1 MPARFE
7 AGLMGISRHRQRRVA
22 VFAILFCAGAAWI
35 PGHASVKQDEAFQ
48 AGREAYEASQY
59 PKAAQLLQEA
69 AASDPKNPAIQLLLT
84 KTFSEMQRHDDA
96 INSAEKAVSLDPQ
109 NSVYH
114 EWLGRAYGE
123 KAEHAV
129 MLSAMS
135 LARKTRKE
143 FAEAVLLDG
152 NNFSARQSLIEY
164 DCAAPAIVGGGEDK
178 ARPEIAKLAEL
189 DAAEGHYAAGN
200 CRRQKKDFAA
210 ADAEFTKALE
220 SNPKSA
226 TLVYDIGDYAV
237 KHDQPDRLLKV
248 AELGEQLA
256 PSDPRAQFY
265 RGVAYIVK
273 NEHLD
278 DAERLLREYID
289 RAPTRSSFPR
299 LWDAHN
305 WLGHLL
311 ENEGKIPEAVKEYQ
325 AALKLDAKNHVA
337 RESLKRLHKAT

>member
-1 MPARFE
+1 MP
-7 AGLMGISRHRQRRVA
+7 ISRSRNAQLRTRACA
-22 VFAILFCAGAAWI
+22 VILFGGGALLVAHAG
-35 PGHASVKQDEAFQ
+35 VRQDDAVQ

-69 AASDPKNPAIQLLLT
+69 AAGDPKNGAIQLLLT
-84 KTFSEMQRHDDA
+84 KTYSEMQRHDEA

-143 FAEAVLLDG
+143 FAEAVRLDG
-152 NNFSARQSLIEY
+152 NNFSALQSLIEF

-210 ADAEFTKALE
+210 ADAEFTKALD

-226 TLVYDIGDYAV
+226 MLVYDIGDYAV

-248 AELGEQLA
+248 ADLGEKLA
-256 PSDPRAQFY
+256 PDDPRAQFY

-278 DAERLLREYID
+278 EAERLLWEYIE
-289 RAPTRSSFPR
+289 RAPTRNSFPR

-311 ENEGKIPEAVKEYQ
+311 ENEGKSQDAVTEYQ
-325 AALKLDAKNHVA
+325 AALKLDPKNHVS
-337 RESLKRLHKAT
+337 RESLKRLHKAM

>member
-1 MPARFE
+1 
-7 AGLMGISRHRQRRVA
+7 V
-22 VFAILFCAGAAWI
+22 ILLGGAALLVA
-35 PGHASVKQDEAFQ
+35 HAGVRQDDALQ

-69 AASDPKNPAIQLLLT
+69 AAGDPKNATIQLLLT
-84 KTFSEMQRHDDA
+84 KTFSEMQRHDEA

-109 NSVYH
+109 NSGYH

-143 FAEAVLLDG
+143 FAEAVRLDD
-152 NNFSARQSLIEY
+152 NNLSARQALIEF

-189 DAAEGHYAAGN
+189 DASEGHYAEGN

-210 ADAEFTKALE
+210 ADAEFTKALD

-248 AELGEQLA
+248 ADLGERLA
-256 PSDPRAQFY
+256 PDDPRAQFY

-273 NEHLD
+273 NQHLH
-278 DAERLLREYID
+278 DAERLLREYIE
-289 RAPTRSSFPR
+289 RAPTRNSFPR

-311 ENEGKIPEAVKEYQ
+311 ENEGKTQDAVKEYQ
-325 AALKLDAKNHVA
+325 AALKLDAKNHVS
-337 RESLKRLHKAT
+337 RESLKRLHKAM

>member
-1 MPARFE
+1 MILLGGGALLAAH
-7 AGLMGISRHRQRRVA
+7 AGGRQDDA
-22 VFAILFCAGAAWI
+22 V
-35 PGHASVKQDEAFQ
+35 Q

-69 AASDPKNPAIQLLLT
+69 AAGDPKNAAIQLLLT
-84 KTFSEMQRHDDA
+84 KTYSEMQRHDEA

-143 FAEAVLLDG
+143 FAEAVRLDG
-152 NNFSARQSLIEY
+152 NNFSARQSLIEF

-189 DAAEGHYAAGN
+189 DASEGHYAAGN

-210 ADAEFTKALE
+210 ADAEFTKALD

-248 AELGEQLA
+248 ADLGEKLA
-256 PSDPRAQFY
+256 PADPRAQFY

-278 DAERLLREYID
+278 EAERLLREYIE

-311 ENEGKIPEAVKEYQ
+311 ENEGKTQDAVKEYQ
-325 AALKLDAKNHVA
+325 AALKLDAKNHVS
-337 RESLKRLHKAT
+337 RESLKRLHKAM

>member
-1 MPARFE
+1 MIF
-7 AGLMGISRHRQRRVA
+7 
-22 VFAILFCAGAAWI
+22 FYGAALLVA
-35 PGHASVKQDEAFQ
+35 HAGVRQDDALQ

-69 AASDPKNPAIQLLLT
+69 AAGDPKNAAIQLLLT
-84 KTFSEMQRHDDA
+84 KTYSEMQRHDEA

-123 KAEHAV
+123 KAEHSV

-143 FAEAVLLDG
+143 FAEAVRLDG
-152 NNFSARQSLIEY
+152 NNFSARQSLIEF

-189 DAAEGHYAAGN
+189 DASEGHYAAGN

-210 ADAEFTKALE
+210 ADAEFTKALD

-248 AELGEQLA
+248 ADLGEKLA
-256 PSDPRAQFY
+256 PDDPRAQFY

-273 NEHLD
+273 NEQLD
-278 DAERLLREYID
+278 EAERLLREYIE
-289 RAPTRSSFPR
+289 RAPTRNSFPR

-311 ENEGKIPEAVKEYQ
+311 ENEGKTQDAVKEYQ
-325 AALKLDAKNHVA
+325 AALKLDPKNHVS
-337 RESLKRLHKAT
+337 RESLKRLHKAM

>member
-1 MPARFE
+1 M
-7 AGLMGISRHRQRRVA
+7 
-22 VFAILFCAGAAWI
+22 ILFGSAALLVAHAG
-35 PGHASVKQDEAFQ
+35 VRQDDALQ

-69 AASDPKNPAIQLLLT
+69 AAGDPKNAAIQLLLT
-84 KTFSEMQRHDDA
+84 KAYSEMQRHDEA

-143 FAEAVLLDG
+143 FAEAVRLDD
-152 NNFSARQSLIEY
+152 NNLSARQALIEF

-210 ADAEFTKALE
+210 ADAEFSKALD

-248 AELGEQLA
+248 ADLGEKLA
-256 PSDPRAQFY
+256 PDDPRAQFY

-278 DAERLLREYID
+278 EAERLLRQYIE
-289 RAPTRSSFPR
+289 RAPTRNSFPR

-311 ENEGKIPEAVKEYQ
+311 ENEGKSEDAVKEYQ
-325 AALKLDAKNHVA
+325 AALKLDAKNHVS

>member
-1 MPARFE
+1 MP
-7 AGLMGISRHRQRRVA
+7 ISRSRNAQLRTRTCA
-22 VFAILFCAGAAWI
+22 MILFGGAALLVA
-35 PGHASVKQDEAFQ
+35 HAGVRQDDALQ

-69 AASDPKNPAIQLLLT
+69 AAGDPKNAAIQLLLT
-84 KTFSEMQRHDDA
+84 KTYSEMQRHDDA

-123 KAEHAV
+123 KAEHAL
-129 MLSAMS
+129 MLSALS

-143 FAEAVLLDG
+143 FAEAVRLDD
-152 NNFSARQSLIEY
+152 NNFSARQSLIEF

-189 DAAEGHYAAGN
+189 DASEGHYAAGN

-210 ADAEFTKALE
+210 ADAEFIKALD

-248 AELGEQLA
+248 ADLGEKLA
-256 PSDPRAQFY
+256 PDDPRAQFY

-278 DAERLLREYID
+278 EAERRLREYIEH
-289 RAPTRSSFPR
+289 APTRNSFPR

-311 ENEGKIPEAVKEYQ
+311 ENEGKTQDAVKEYQ
-325 AALKLDAKNHVA
+325 AALKLDPKNHVS
-337 RESLKRLHKAT
+337 RESLKRLHKAM